1 MFKRIMPLIIL
12 VAVLALFF
20 AFDLGQYL
28 SFDALAEHRVSL
40 LSWVDRHALWAPL
53 AYISLY
59 IVVVAFSLPG
69 GLIMTVTGGFLF
81 GALAGGIYAV
91 VGATLGATALFLI
104 AKTSLGDYL
113 LSKAGG
119 VVQKMQK
126 GFAEDAWSYMFV
138 LRLVPL
144 FPFFIV
150 NLVPAFLGV
159 RLTTYVVATFFGIMP
174 ATFVYALA
182 GSGLGSVLDQG
193 EGVSLTGV
201 LTAEMLAALL
211 GLALLAII
219 PVIYK
224 RLGSRATLKGESE

>member
-1 MFKRIMPLIIL
+1 MPLIIL
-12 VAVLALFF
+12 VAMLGLFF
-20 AFDLGQYL
+20 VFDLGQYL

-40 LSWVDRHALWAPL
+40 LDWVDANVLWAPL
-53 AYISLY
+53 VYILLY

-69 GLIMTVTGGFLF
+69 GLVMTVSGGFLF
-81 GALAGGIYAV
+81 GAVAGGMYAV
-91 VGATLGATALFLI
+91 IGASLGATALFLI

-113 LSKAGG
+113 LSKAGDM
-119 VVQKMQK
+119 VQKMQK
-126 GFAEDAWSYMFV
+126 GFSEDALSYMFV

-159 RLTTYVVATFFGIMP
+159 RLRTYVVATFFGIMP
-174 ATFVYALA
+174 ATFVFALA

-193 EGVSLTGV
+193 QGITLTGI
-201 LTAEMLAALL
+201 LTPEILAALL
-211 GLALLAII
+211 GLALLAVI

-224 RLGSRATLKGESE
+224 RLGNRSTAKGEQG